1 MARQTTV
8 TLVDDVD
15 GSEASETVTFGLDG
29 IEYEIDLAADKAAE
43 LRSGLARYVAGGRRA
58 RRGSGVAPRLVRV
71 ETNDYDPAAVRA
83 WASSNR
89 VPLPPRGRIPA
100 SVLEQFRAAGN

>member
-15 GSEASETVTFGLDG
+15 GSEASESVTFGLDG
-29 IEYEIDLAADKAAE
+29 VEYEIDLAADKAAA
-43 LRSGLARYVAGGRRA
+43 LRDGLARYIAGGRRA
-58 RRGSGVAPRLVRV
+58 RRATGVAAQLVRV
-71 ETNDYDPAAVRA
+71 ETKAYDPAAVRA
-83 WASSNR
+83 WASSNH

-100 SVLEQFRAAGN
+100 AVLDQFRAAGN